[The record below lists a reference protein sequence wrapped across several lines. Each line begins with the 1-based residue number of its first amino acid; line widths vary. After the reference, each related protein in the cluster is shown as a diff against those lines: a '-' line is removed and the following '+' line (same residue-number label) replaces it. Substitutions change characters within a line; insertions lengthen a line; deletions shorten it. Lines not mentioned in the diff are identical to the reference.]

1 MMLYSKKSSVTIMSE
16 LVRVELLGMLA
27 IIVVNTEMDVIV
39 VPWTLK

>member
-1 MMLYSKKSSVTIMSE
+1 MSE
-16 LVRVELLGMLA
+16 LVKVELLGILA